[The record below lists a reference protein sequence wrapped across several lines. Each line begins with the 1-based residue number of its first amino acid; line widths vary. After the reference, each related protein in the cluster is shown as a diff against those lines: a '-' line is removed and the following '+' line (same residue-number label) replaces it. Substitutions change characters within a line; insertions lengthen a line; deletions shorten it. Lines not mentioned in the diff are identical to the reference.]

1 MFACSTSVKPDTLVS
16 HCVQE
21 QGECDRVRKDLANLD
36 SESKDAQA
44 LISRLAEEQ
53 VRYIFSWSATGDV
66 RPLVSLEYS
75 EMLSNKSGLAFTCVC
90 SDLAYSCICCKNT
103 SKDAFHDYFGVIC
116 HLKCLVDSHDVL

>member
-1 MFACSTSVKPDTLVS
+1 MFACSTSIKPDTLDLS

-53 VRYIFSWSATGDV
+53 VRYVLSRSATGDV
-66 RPLVSLEYS
+66 RPLVSFESFCNTVKCFQISLVLHSLLYALILRIPAHAVKIRPK
-75 EMLSNKSGLAFTCVC
+75 MLPM
-90 SDLAYSCICCKNT
+90 IT
-103 SKDAFHDYFGVIC
+103 SV
-116 HLKCLVDSHDVL
+116 